1 LLELR
6 NISYCRV
13 IWIDNNIFNLENQSY
28 YDRYK
33 EQFKDVKLVLTDNIE
48 EGIELINDTVKAV
61 VITSGG
67 LG

>member
-1 LLELR
+1 MLELR